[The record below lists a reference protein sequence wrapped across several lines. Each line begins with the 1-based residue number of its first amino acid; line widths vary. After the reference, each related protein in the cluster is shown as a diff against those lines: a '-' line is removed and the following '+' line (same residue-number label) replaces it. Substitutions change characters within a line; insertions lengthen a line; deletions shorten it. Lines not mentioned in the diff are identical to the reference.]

1 MEGLYFYWWAW
12 VVWIY
17 ATFLQKK
24 TNERTRLAATT
35 LLFICGSIYK
45 IKIASFSITYSF
57 LFLFLFSL
65 AAARRQMSSSLLFS
79 ALAVAFFSA
88 SVRLYA
94 IADPII
100 VFADERWLLA
110 GGMTMLV
117 LLLERTPIARMLAAA
132 IGSCQGDIVYAVAV
146 HDVFPSPIG
155 SLFFFDTLALTGA
168 LLFGWSVLESLPQSI
183 DEKQS
188 KRTKP
193 L

>member
-45 IKIASFSITYSF
+45 INIASFSITYSF

-65 AAARRQMSSSLLFS
+65 IAVRRQMSGSLLFS
-79 ALAVAFFSA
+79 ALTVAFFSV
-88 SVRLYA
+88 SIRLLA

-100 VFADERWLLA
+100 IWADERWLLA
-110 GGMTMLV
+110 IGTTMLV
-117 LLLERTPIARMLAAA
+117 LFIERKPTARMLAAA

-146 HDVFPSPIG
+146 RDVFPSPIG
-155 SLFFFDTLALTGA
+155 SLFFFDVLALTGA
-168 LLFGWSVLESLPQSI
+168 LLFAWSVVEHIPQYM
-183 DEKQS
+183 DEKQL
-188 KRTKP
+188 KRNKP